1 MNNYADV
8 NHIGQA
14 YIISPISYD
23 LLKRLFDL
31 GEKCEGH
38 PILWDEY
45 QVDNKEGLD
54 LVIPPTLH
62 RVAQLGLAFIWEYAL
77 TSHDSYFAYNFP
89 TEDSPNNLIIYKS
102 NSRRHGPKLSKKKR
116 LETEKT
122 SAANELLFKLG
133 LQNGKN

>member
-1 MNNYADV
+1 MNTYSDV
-8 NHIGQA
+8 DFVGKA
-14 YIISPISYD
+14 YIVTPASYD
-23 LLKRLFDL
+23 LLRGLFIL
-31 GEKCEGH
+31 GDQYGDH
-38 PILWDEY
+38 PFSWNEY
-45 QVDNKEGLD
+45 QADN
-54 LVIPPTLH
+54 VVRVVPPAVH
-62 RVAQLGLAFIWEYAL
+62 RMAKLGLAFIWEYVL